1 MVYTSWAIF
10 HTVLEITN
18 CSESLSIDLYL
29 AEDFYETQKCMI
41 RNQNKIVFPHGTE
54 YIIKD
59 TNE

>member
-54 YIIKD
+54 Y
-59 TNE
+59 